1 MVLVVLLTALVCVC
15 GLGLDLKRG
24 EHDVA
29 VRDGE
34 DEVMVISYVS
44 SFVYVC
50 MHVWVGGYVY
60 VGSRD
65 GSMSWLRVVAR
76 YRWMLRWMV

>member
-1 MVLVVLLTALVCVC
+1 
-15 GLGLDLKRG
+15 
-24 EHDVA
+24 
-29 VRDGE
+29 
-34 DEVMVISYVS
+34 MVISYVS
-44 SFVYVC
+44 SFVYVS